1 MACLL
6 DDAVCTPHIALMS
19 DTDYIRPR
27 TRLYLITPPR
37 IEDVDGFAA
46 LLETAL
52 NAGDVACLQL
62 RLKTSE
68 GEIDPDATRA
78 VGKAVTEMAQAYGVA
93 VLVND
98 SPDLAMELNADGV
111 HLGWDD
117 MPVKKAR
124 ELVGKE
130 MIIGATAKNSRHVA
144 MQAGEDGAD
153 YVAFGAFYPT
163 DTKTGTVEASP
174 DLLEIWQ
181 ESMEIPCVAIG
192 GITVDNAEALITA
205 GADFVAVSSGV
216 WNHPAGAPAAVA
228 EFNKILDRLDQTKA

>member
-1 MACLL
+1 M
-6 DDAVCTPHIALMS
+6 T

-46 LLETAL
+46 LLETTL
-52 NAGDVACLQL
+52 TAGDVACLQL
-62 RLKTSE
+62 RLKTPE
-68 GEIDPDATRA
+68 GEIDLDATRT
-78 VGKAVTEMAQAYGVA
+78 VGTAVTEMAQAYGVA

-98 SPDLAMELNADGV
+98 SPELAVELSADGV

-117 MPVKKAR
+117 MPVKQAR
-124 ELVGKE
+124 ELVGPE

-144 MQAGEDGAD
+144 MKAGEDGAD

-163 DTKTGTVEASP
+163 HTKAGTVEASP

-192 GITVDNAEALITA
+192 GITAENAEALITA
-205 GADFVAVSSGV
+205 GADFLAVSSGV

-228 EFNKILDRLDQTKA
+228 EFNKVLDRLDQSAS